1 MDHPDA
7 QADQVE
13 PPAIVWSSSCYAPR
27 ARFQLAFLPAS
38 ISGSVVR
45 GERDPV
51 VLLRVEAKSIDDA
64 LSWKYTLRRV
74 DDRGRPLQIS
84 VPLFELPDSPVGPG
98 QYWVTHVVLPLRE
111 GEEPVW
117 PMHVHM
123 LVEED
128 DSPAC
133 RWSVDAAG
141 FPVVLPSDR
150 RP

>member
-1 MDHPDA
+1 MDPPDA
-7 QADQVE
+7 QAE
-13 PPAIVWSSSCYAPR
+13 PPAIVWSSSCYASG

-45 GERDPV
+45 GERAPV

-64 LSWKYTLRRV
+64 VSWKYTLRRV
-74 DDRGRPLQIS
+74 DDRGRSLQIS

-111 GEEPVW
+111 GEDLVW
-117 PMHVHM
+117 PMHVH
-123 LVEED
+123 LVVD
-128 DSPAC
+128 GSDSPAC

-141 FPVVLPSDR
+141 SPVVLPLGR
-150 RP
+150 GP